1 MRSPSVIF
9 PKYTHDTVGKT
20 RALSRR
26 KNSKI
31 ENVLHDID
39 QSNTLLI
46 LSSSKTRVLTS
57 LELLLTMII
66 IIIVIFIMS
75 IIINIITIIR
85 TISVNSILFA
95 NGRYCL
101 HQFY

>member
-1 MRSPSVIF
+1 
-9 PKYTHDTVGKT
+9 
-20 RALSRR
+20 
-26 KNSKI
+26 
-31 ENVLHDID
+31 
-39 QSNTLLI
+39 
-46 LSSSKTRVLTS
+46 
-57 LELLLTMII
+57 MII

-101 HQFY
+101 HQFFLILSSLSLLSKPRRRPISIETEEEEDGILLRSLMIHFIILV

>member
-20 RALSRR
+20 RALSRK

-39 QSNTLLI
+39 QSNTL
-46 LSSSKTRVLTS
+46 
-57 LELLLTMII
+57 
-66 IIIVIFIMS
+66 
-75 IIINIITIIR
+75 
-85 TISVNSILFA
+85 
-95 NGRYCL
+95 
-101 HQFY
+101 